1 MKKIIFVCARPSA
14 TIALRRSV
22 TERSFATSHIAL
34 TTRVSGGAFAP
45 VANSWGVVMT
55 IWAEQLPVT
64 GTGALMLKIGTALL
78 ITFAA
83 AVALLHAEL
92 YFSAPLITENFMSI
106 L

>member
-1 MKKIIFVCARPSA
+1 MKRIVFVCARPSA
-14 TIALRRSV
+14 SIALRRSV
-22 TERSFATSHIAL
+22 TERSFATSISRLRRGFLGSLRASRKL
-34 TTRVSGGAFAP
+34 M
-45 VANSWGVVMT
+45 GVIMT

-92 YFSAPLITENFMSI
+92 YFSAPLITENFLSVS
-106 L
+106 

>member
-1 MKKIIFVCARPSA
+1 M
-14 TIALRRSV
+14 
-22 TERSFATSHIAL
+22 
-34 TTRVSGGAFAP
+34 
-45 VANSWGVVMT
+45 GVIMT

-92 YFSAPLITENFMSI
+92 SAPLITENFLSVS
-106 L
+106 

>member
-1 MKKIIFVCARPSA
+1 
-14 TIALRRSV
+14 
-22 TERSFATSHIAL
+22 
-34 TTRVSGGAFAP
+34 
-45 VANSWGVVMT
+45 MT

-83 AVALLHAEL
+83 AVALLHAEF
-92 YFSAPLITENFMSI
+92 YFSAPLITENLMSI